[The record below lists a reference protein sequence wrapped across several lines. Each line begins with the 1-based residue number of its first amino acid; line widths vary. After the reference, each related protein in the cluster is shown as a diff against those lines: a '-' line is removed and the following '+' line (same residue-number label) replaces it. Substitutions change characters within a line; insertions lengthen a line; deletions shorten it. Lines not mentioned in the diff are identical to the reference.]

1 MKKAIIIGGLALVAI
16 LGFRAYTK
24 VQEYTAILSQLRAW
38 PSKVKSFQIKA
49 LNKIKVV
56 IDLDVQ
62 NPTSTAFSVTT
73 GNTATLKKVMVFM
86 GNTFL
91 GTIEVNRSDIE
102 IPAYGTTIIENLPL
116 EFNPLGAA
124 LALLQM
130 SNLDASALKVEAVV
144 NILGTDYTIKQ

>member
-1 MKKAIIIGGLALVAI
+1 
-16 LGFRAYTK
+16 
-24 VQEYTAILSQLRAW
+24 
-38 PSKVKSFQIKA
+38 
-49 LNKIKVV
+49 
-56 IDLDVQ
+56 
-62 NPTSTAFSVTT
+62 
-73 GNTATLKKVMVFM
+73 M